1 MKNTGKKQGKNV
13 IRFIGMILVIIIG
26 LFMLFADVLAAEG
39 YFGDPEEWS
48 HWDTRNLQRVCGVIA
63 IAVWLLT
70 GNELPR
76 KRKWG
81 EIESEESE
89 ECEEHEEHKT
99 AG

>member
-48 HWDTRNLQRVCGVIA
+48 RRDSRSVRRVCGAVA
-63 IAVWLLT
+63 VAVWLLT

-81 EIESEESE
+81 EIESEAL
-89 ECEEHEEHKT
+89 EEHEEHKT